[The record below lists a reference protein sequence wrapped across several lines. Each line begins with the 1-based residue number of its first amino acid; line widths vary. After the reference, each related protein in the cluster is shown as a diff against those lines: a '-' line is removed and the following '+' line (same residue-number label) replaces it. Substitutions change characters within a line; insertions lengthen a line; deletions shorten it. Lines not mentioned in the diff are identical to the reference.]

1 MIDSDLLSVHG
12 NVDLKKHLKVA
23 EKLTAKDLVV
33 TDSIS
38 LPKTGIRKIDN
49 PVGIQMEADTSDP
62 TKYSLSVKNGLLAG
76 TYDNPIDDDETHA
89 TTTTLKGVVEIAS
102 QFNRTQPATTN
113 RTLLNVWGKSNF
125 KGDIDAALSNMEV
138 KDLVVVGP
146 DPSKKDSV
154 SLYQYTAPTAARRVA
169 CLGISCDPNEY
180 LAIKTQMGFHAGNRL
195 RA

>member
-1 MIDSDLLSVHG
+1 MPCNDALALETEEAIKVGKYENKETGKHTISKLLGKVQIASKFDGASGDPQVIDSDLLSVHG
-12 NVDLKKHLKVA
+12 NVDLKNLKIA

-62 TKYSLSVKNGLLAG
+62 TKYSLSVKNGLLAD
-76 TYDNPIDDDETHA
+76 TYNNPVDDDETHA

-113 RTLLNVWGKSNF
+113 RTLLNV
-125 KGDIDAALSNMEV
+125 
-138 KDLVVVGP
+138 
-146 DPSKKDSV
+146 
-154 SLYQYTAPTAARRVA
+154 
-169 CLGISCDPNEY
+169 
-180 LAIKTQMGFHAGNRL
+180 
-195 RA
+195 